1 MQKRSNNIRPDRN
14 GLGEG
19 NLGTTG
25 DFCLSRFH
33 SEVRKK
39 SRFSDRSVEKR

>member
-1 MQKRSNNIRPDRN
+1 MRPDKN
-14 GLGEG
+14 GLGKG

-25 DFCLSRFH
+25 DFCPSRFH

-39 SRFSDRSVEKR
+39 PGFQTSVEKR